1 MVDHSGAMFV
11 IDPAG
16 KLAAILT
23 GPFTVDA
30 LLGDF
35 KRIVTGGA

>member
-1 MVDHSGAMFV
+1 VL
-11 IDPAG
+11 DPEG

-30 LLGDF
+30 LQADLG
-35 KRIVTGGA
+35 RITAARA

>member
-1 MVDHSGAMFV
+1 VDHSTEIFV

-16 KLAAILT
+16 NLAAILT

-30 LLGDF
+30 LQSDF
-35 KRIVTGGA
+35 RRIVTGHA

>member
-1 MVDHSGAMFV
+1 MFV
-11 IDPAG
+11 IDPGG

-30 LLGDF
+30 LRGDF
-35 KRIVTGGA
+35 RRIVTAGA